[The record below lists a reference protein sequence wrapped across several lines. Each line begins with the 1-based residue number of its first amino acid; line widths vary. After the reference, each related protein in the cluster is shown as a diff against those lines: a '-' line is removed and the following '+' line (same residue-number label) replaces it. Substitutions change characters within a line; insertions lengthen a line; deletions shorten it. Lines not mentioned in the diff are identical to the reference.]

1 MIGEPFLLRKG
12 QVPFATGLARY
23 LDADPEHPSLD
34 ARIILPVTSTLFP
47 SVFSAVV
54 DTAAPWCIFRPEI
67 GAVLVRSLWPVR
79 DHAVLST
86 RFGVLHGSLYRVPVT
101 LPAEQGEA
109 LDLEVTAFLSPDWT
123 GPNFIGYQGLLQRI
137 RFAVD
142 PEANL
147 FYFGRI

>member
-1 MIGEPFLLRKG
+1 LTIEPLLFRKG
-12 QVPFATGLARY
+12 QAPFATGLARY
-23 LDADPEHPSLD
+23 ADADPEHPSLD
-34 ARIILPVTSTLFP
+34 ARIILPITSPFFP

-54 DTAAPWCIFRPEI
+54 DTAAPWCVFRPEI
-67 GAVLVRSLWPVR
+67 GAVLTRYMGPIQDNAL
-79 DHAVLST
+79 LST
-86 RFGVLHGSLYRVPVT
+86 RFGALHGSLYRVPVT
-101 LPAEQGEA
+101 LPAENGES